1 MMRGGHVHLLKA
13 RWTEP
18 ESAEHAEGF
27 VTRFDKDFM
36 DRSTGS
42 RAPSLMKSE

>member
-1 MMRGGHVHLLKA
+1 MMRGDRINLLKA
-13 RWTEP
+13 RWKGP

-36 DRSTGS
+36 DRSN
-42 RAPSLMKSE
+42 RQPAPSE